1 MLLAT
6 LQQIGLNEKQARIYL
21 AALELGE
28 TTIKEIAKKADLKRT
43 TIYDFIDEMVN
54 LGYFK
59 LTAEGKKKKY
69 LAASPEELKI
79 IIQKREALL
88 SQIMPMLGSISNV
101 STSKPKVWFYNGVQG
116 LKEVY
121 SDSLKYSGE
130 ILAIGGEDIVNVVGL
145 DWILNYVKK
154 RVRKQIPV
162 RAIIAKTELLEKEI
176 ISKSQEQLRASKI
189 IDRNKY
195 PFPIEINIYGFRR
208 VNFVSAKEQ
217 TAIIIEGEEI
227 YRAMKS
233 FFELVWDGLPERKII
248 RKIASLEN

>member
-1 MLLAT
+1 MLLTT
-6 LQQIGLNEKQARIYL
+6 LQQIGLNEKQAKIYL

-28 TTIKEIAKKADLKRT
+28 TTIKEIAKKAELKRT

-88 SQIMPMLGSISNV
+88 SQIMPMLSSISNV

-130 ILAIGGEDIVNVVGL
+130 ILAIGGEDIVNVIGL
-145 DWILNYVKK
+145 DWILNYVKR

-195 PFPIEINIYGFRR
+195 PFPIEINIYGHQR
-208 VNFVSAKEQ
+208 VFFISARDQ
-217 TAIIIEGEEI
+217 VAVIIESAEI
-227 YRAMKS
+227 YQAMKS
-233 FFELVWDGLPERKII
+233 FFNLVWDSLPEVRKI
-248 RKIASLEN
+248 

>member
-1 MLLAT
+1 MLIAT
-6 LQQIGLNEKQARIYL
+6 LQQIGLNEKQAKIYL

-28 TTIKEIAKKADLKRT
+28 TTIKEIAKKAELKRT

-69 LAASPEELKI
+69 LAASPEELRVI
-79 IIQKREALL
+79 VQKREALL
-88 SQIMPMLGSISNV
+88 SQIMPMLSSMSNV

-145 DWILNYVKK
+145 DWILSYVER

-189 IDRNKY
+189 IDRSKY
-195 PFPIEINIYGFRR
+195 PFPIEINIYGYRR
-208 VNFVSAKEQ
+208 VNFVSAREQ
-217 TAIIIEGEEI
+217 TAVIIEGEEI

-233 FFELVWDGLPERKII
+233 FFELLWDNLPEVEIKPQKTRL
-248 RKIASLEN
+248 A